1 MNPRDKIAFSIYL
14 VVALAWIAFGIVYI
28 SCPNFMPYHRQAVNM
43 PWEALDPGLQVLIR
57 AFMKMAAAGF
67 FVSSLAVLVLLFI
80 PFRRQAPW
88 AHRAIPLLGIVWN
101 GLSLYV
107 TSAVALETGAS
118 TPWRVAAAGTVLM
131 IAGFILS
138 PGSGRKPVFRAH
150 D

>member
-1 MNPRDKIAFSIYL
+1 MNTRDKIAFNIYL

-28 SCPNFMPYHRQAVNM
+28 SCPSFMPYHRQAVSM
-43 PWEALDPGLQVLIR
+43 PWEALDPGLQVLIQ

-80 PFRRQAPW
+80 PFRRQARW

-101 GLSLYV
+101 VLSVYV
-107 TSAVALETGAS
+107 TSVVAAETGAS
-118 TPWRVAAAGTVLM
+118 TPWHVAAAGTVFM
-131 IAGFILS
+131 ITGFILS
-138 PGSGRKPVFRAH
+138 PGSGRKIVFRPH